1 MLVENFTVS
10 KIIFARRAILVV
22 HTGSTGM
29 SSDKHDHYDHR
40 HNDERWSE
48 LIIACSFIDVT
59 NFTLI
64 LILYGLLR
72 KNLLEFLKMYPGN

>member
-1 MLVENFTVS
+1 
-10 KIIFARRAILVV
+10 
-22 HTGSTGM
+22 M
-29 SSDKHDHYDHR
+29 SSGKQDHYDHR

-59 NFTLI
+59 NFTRI

-72 KNLLEFLKMYPGN
+72 KKSSGIFENVSWKLIRLDL